1 MNGTVLKRWG
11 SFGFALFFTLL
22 FFSVFVCTGENRL
35 LLAGCVLL
43 GLLLLWGVWL
53 LCDRLTRYFVPILV
67 GAVLFLLAVQIPVGL
82 SLRYDPIFDLEAIYR
97 GAIEWVERGSFTH
110 YRSSTC
116 HSDYFAIFPNN
127 LGGLSLLALI
137 FKLGS
142 LLGFTD
148 YFAMATVANALLSA
162 IAMVL
167 TVLTARELFSQKA
180 ALFTLALF
188 LLFPPFYA
196 MAPVFYTDCLSLLF
210 PILAFYLYLKAKR
223 TEELLTKSL
232 LTFGVGLVIGL
243 GFLIKATVG
252 IALIAMVIDLFCTD
266 WRRGVRFSLCTLLT
280 AVVIST
286 VFHAAIYGNMLDK
299 TLVEQKSMPLSYWT
313 ALAFQGDGQY
323 NQVDFE
329 LAWQTDPSKRSQVMA
344 DLTRD
349 RIRELG
355 VGGMAELFLLKGAT
369 LMGSGTLALSD
380 YLDDRPQTES
390 VLHSFLL
397 YNGEHYPLYRLL
409 CTGFLLAVW
418 VAAILGGFCRTRGFV
433 PRLCLVGLFLFL
445 FIWESNGRMLLNLL
459 PMLFLSA
466 PAGGAILS
474 RNGGTP

>member
-1 MNGTVLKRWG
+1 MNGTRLKQWG

-22 FFSVFVCTGENRL
+22 FFCVFVCTGENRV

-53 LCDRLTRYFVPILV
+53 LCDRLTRYFTPILI

-97 GAIEWVERGSFTH
+97 GAIEWVERAGFIH
-110 YRSSTC
+110 YVSSTC
-116 HSDYFAIFPNN
+116 HTKYFAIFPNN
-127 LGGLSLLALI
+127 LGGLSLLTLI

-148 YFAMATVANALLSA
+148 YFAMATVANALFA
-162 IAMVL
+162 VTAMVL
-167 TVLTARELFSQKA
+167 TVLTARMLFSTKA

-196 MAPVFYTDCLSLLF
+196 IAPVFYTDSLSLLF

-223 TEELLTKSL
+223 TEDILTKSL
-232 LTFGVGLVIGL
+232 LTFTVGLVIGL
-243 GFLIKATVG
+243 GFLVKATVG
-252 IALIAMVIDLFCTD
+252 IALIAMIIDLFCTD
-266 WRRGVRFSLCTLLT
+266 WRRGIRFSLCTVLT
-280 AVVIST
+280 VVVVST
-286 VFHAAIYGNMLDK
+286 GFHAAIYGNLLDK
-299 TLVEQKSMPLSYWT
+299 TMVEQNSMPLSYWT

-323 NQVDFE
+323 NQADFE
-329 LAWQTDPSKRSQVMA
+329 LAQQTFHGNRSEVMA
-344 DLTRD
+344 DLTRE

-355 VGGMAELFLLKGAT
+355 VSGVSKLFLRKGAA
-369 LMGSGTLALSD
+369 LMESGTLALSD

-390 VLHSFLL
+390 VFHSFLL
-397 YNGEHYPLYRLL
+397 YDGAYYPLYRLL
-409 CTGFLLAVW
+409 CAGFLLAVW
-418 VAAILGGFCRTRGFV
+418 VAAILGGFCKTQGFV

-466 PAGGAILS
+466 PAGGAMLS